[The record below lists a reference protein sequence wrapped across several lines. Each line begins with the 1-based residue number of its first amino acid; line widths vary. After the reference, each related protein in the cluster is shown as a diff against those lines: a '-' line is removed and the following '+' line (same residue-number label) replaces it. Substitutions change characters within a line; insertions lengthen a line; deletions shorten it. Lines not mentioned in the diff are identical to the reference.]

1 MLGLWIMRALALA
14 LMAVCTM
21 AAAVSLPAPEFAH
34 IDDSHIEIIAQTV
47 GQDEPRRELIRGR
60 LTGWV
65 RMLES
70 PQTRALDDRA
80 KLQRVNDYVNETPF
94 QCDAAQWCVE
104 DYWATPIEF
113 LANHGGDC
121 EDFAIAKYFALRA
134 LNIAD
139 DRLRLVYA
147 KIRRGSIA
155 GTHVVL
161 AYYPATDAEP
171 LILDVLDKNLL
182 PASQRDDLT
191 PLLSFNA
198 KDIRAERQ
206 SSVPVGAVALQ
217 RWGDTWRAAKN
228 DQSIRFLTPAQRDAP
243 QCRRL
248 RARAAWC
255 T

>member
-1 MLGLWIMRALALA
+1 MCNMRVLPLGLMVVCSI
-14 LMAVCTM
+14 AVAT
-21 AAAVSLPAPEFAH
+21 SLPAPEFAP
-34 IDDSHIEIIAQTV
+34 IDDSQIQIIAQTV
-47 GQDEPRRELIRGR
+47 GQDEPQRQLIRGR
-60 LTGWV
+60 LSGWKQ
-65 RMLES
+65 MLES
-70 PQTRALDDRA
+70 PQNQALDDVA

-121 EDFAIAKYFALRA
+121 EDFAVAKYFALRA

-139 DRLRLVYA
+139 ERLRLVYA
-147 KIRRGSIA
+147 RIHRA
-155 GTHVVL
+155 NVMGTHVVL
-161 AYYPATDAEP
+161 AYYPAADAEP
-171 LILDVLDKNLL
+171 LILDVLNKNVV

-198 KDIRAERQ
+198 KDIRPERQ
-206 SSVPVGAVALQ
+206 SSVPVGAVALK
-217 RWGDTWRAAKN
+217 RWGDTWHAAKN

-243 QCRRL
+243 LCRRL

>member
-1 MLGLWIMRALALA
+1 MRVLPLGLMVLCSLAVA
-14 LMAVCTM
+14 T
-21 AAAVSLPAPEFAH
+21 SLPAPEFAP
-34 IDDSHIEIIAQTV
+34 IDDGQIRIIAQTV
-47 GQDEPRRELIRGR
+47 GQDEPQRERIRDR
-60 LTGWV
+60 LSGWKQL
-65 RMLES
+65 LES
-70 PQTRALDDRA
+70 PQNRALDDAA
-80 KLQRVNDYVNETPF
+80 KLQRVNDYINETPF

-104 DYWATPIEF
+104 DYWATPIEL

-147 KIRRGSIA
+147 RIHRAHIT

-161 AYYPATDAEP
+161 AYYPAPDADP
-171 LILDVLDKNLL
+171 LILDVLDKKVV
-182 PASQRDDLT
+182 PASQRGDLT

-198 KDIRAERQ
+198 RDIRPERQ
-206 SSVPVGAVALQ
+206 TAVPVGTLALKH
-217 RWGDTWRAAKN
+217 WGDTWQAAKN
-228 DQSIRFLTPAQRDAP
+228 DQSIRFLTPAQREAP

-248 RARAAWC
+248 RTRSAWC